1 MYCTCIIFMQYCFWE
16 DSTMDQSLLNE
27 LQNWAIKV
35 NNDVKANSNYWE
47 DVFYTYANAILDNF
61 QRYNV
66 AREKFKN
73 WKPWQ
78 VYVNIKQ
85 IKNSKN
91 VIEFSLCYLGQKI
104 GIIKVAN
111 NNTISLVLDEN
122 LNEANRKY
130 FGLESIEKIVS
141 ETPTKAKKQMNDWSK
156 SDEAKAFRKHFKD
169 ISSEKLPRQKEHMIE
184 SALRT
189 ELGKTERPKTLC
201 GIKPISFIKNT
212 QCHMKTAISASKSCN
227 EKIEYPSS
235 GNGGDIDI
243 LCRRRTSFGKSRLTV
258 IEVKDE
264 NKKEECFD
272 RAIKQAISYAVFLVN
287 LIHSKSGE
295 KWMKIWGLQNQP
307 KENLVIDA
315 VVAMK
320 TGETKPSYSG
330 EQLLLKN
337 DDGTTDSIELHYIE
351 ITSEINP
358 EHNESVRFETSMKS
372 FSHEP

>member
-1 MYCTCIIFMQYCFWE
+1 MN
-16 DSTMDQSLLNE
+16 QSLLNE

-35 NNDVKANSNYWE
+35 NNGVKANSNYWK
-47 DVFYTYANAILDNF
+47 DVFENYANAILGNF
-61 QRYNV
+61 QRYND
-66 AREKFKN
+66 AREKFKS

-78 VYVNIKQ
+78 VYVNIQQ
-85 IKNSKN
+85 IKDSKN
-91 VIEFSLCYLGQKI
+91 AFEFSINYLGQKI
-104 GIIKVAN
+104 GIINVAK
-111 NNTISLVLDEN
+111 NNTISLDIKN
-122 LNEANRKY
+122 DIKDANEK
-130 FGLESIEKIVS
+130 FFDLKSIEKIVS
-141 ETPTKAKKQMNDWSK
+141 ETPAKAKKQMNDWSK

-169 ISSEKLPRQKEHMIE
+169 ISSDKLPRQKEHMIE

-189 ELGKTERPKTLC
+189 ELGKTQRPKTLC

-212 QCHMKTAISASKSCN
+212 QCHMKTAISASKSYI

-320 TGETKPSYSG
+320 TGATKPSYSG
-330 EQLLLKN
+330 EQLLIKN
-337 DDGTTDSIELHYIE
+337 DDGTTDCIELHYIE
-351 ITSEINP
+351 ITSEIDP
-358 EHNESVRFETSMKS
+358 EHNETVSFNTSMKS
-372 FSHEP
+372 FPHEP